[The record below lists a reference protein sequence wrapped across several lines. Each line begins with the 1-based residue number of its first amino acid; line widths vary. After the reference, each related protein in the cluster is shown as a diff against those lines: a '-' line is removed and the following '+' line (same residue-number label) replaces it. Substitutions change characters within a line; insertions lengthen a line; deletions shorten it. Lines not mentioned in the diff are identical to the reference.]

1 MKRQTPSLY
10 GIKNSNRDYSNKY
23 YWGKNQFNSS
33 FPIALSCY
41 MRDKNIKAIYIS
53 ATDEKKTTISEI
65 SFDDIFGTTLKNEEI
80 RFEFET
86 VFEPYAK
93 YVEDSMEK
101 IDVVIKEDEGKRS
114 IRALEVK
121 LTTLPDDSTSGKN
134 EEYYGTE
141 IVVRSP
147 TMRYM
152 ALSMVDSCGN
162 LERKNI
168 RNLFAPVCNKV
179 RDWENL
185 GEMNSKKQKIFDA
198 LERFLDCYH
207 HLQQPLVLQPIWKT
221 IGKSSLLSDDCL
233 DVFVWSNFALARLF
247 LCNIKHDGERKIPR
261 PERAALR
268 LARFLYEWSARE
280 TVYQAPI
287 YDGMTFDTLNDK
299 EFAVSG
305 SVTNPF
311 MVCER
316 LKKPIIKKDEIKNI
330 IFGGGQKYL
339 SPERRFD
346 AIIYFSND
354 LFKD

>member
-1 MKRQTPSLY
+1 MEKQTPSLY
-10 GIKNSNRDYSNKY
+10 GIKNSNRDYTDKY

-41 MRDKNIKAIYIS
+41 MRDKGIDAVYIS
-53 ATDEKKTTISEI
+53 AQSGKATKVSEI
-65 SFDDIFGTTLKNEEI
+65 SFDKVFGTNLKNNEI

-86 VFEPYAK
+86 VFDPFSK

-101 IDVVIKEDEGKRS
+101 IDVVIKNNANKKS
-114 IRALEVK
+114 FRALEVK
-121 LTTLPDDSTSGKN
+121 LTTLPDDSTSGKG
-134 EEYYGTE
+134 EELYGTE

-152 ALSMVDSCGN
+152 ALSMVNSCGD

-168 RNLFAPVCNKV
+168 RNLFMPVCGKI

-185 GEMNSKKQKIFDA
+185 EEMNSKKQKIFEA
-198 LERFLDCYH
+198 LESFIENYY
-207 HLQQPLVLQPIWKT
+207 HLQQPLILQPIWKT
-221 IGKSSLLSDDCL
+221 IGKSSVLAENCL
-233 DVFVWSNFALARLF
+233 DVFVWSDFALARLF
-247 LCNIKHDGERKIPR
+247 LGNIKIDGERKIPR

-268 LARFLYEWSARE
+268 LARFLYEWATRE
-280 TVYQAPI
+280 VVYLDPI
-287 YDGMTFDTLNDK
+287 YDGMTFNTLNDK

-305 SVTNPF
+305 SVTNLF
-311 MVCER
+311 MKCER
-316 LKKPIIKKDEIKNI
+316 LKAPIIKKDEIKNI
-330 IFGGGQKYL
+330 ILGGGQKYL

-354 LFKD
+354 LFEG